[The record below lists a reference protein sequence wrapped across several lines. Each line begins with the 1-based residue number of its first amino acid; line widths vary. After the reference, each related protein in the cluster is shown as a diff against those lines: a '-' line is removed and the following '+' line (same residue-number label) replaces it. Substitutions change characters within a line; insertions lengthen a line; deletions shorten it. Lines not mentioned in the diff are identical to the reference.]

1 VPTRERAV
9 DRGSDLA
16 DRLIRQI
23 GRELREA
30 RRSLG
35 LSADDVG
42 RAANCSGSFVRRVER
57 AEIPSVSVLALSRF
71 GAILGLDLSMR
82 FFPGGQPLRDRSQLA
97 LIPLFRSHLH
107 ASLRWA
113 SEVPFPIPGDRR
125 AWDGMVS
132 GPDWRY
138 GVEFESAPSDAQAI
152 TRRCQLKVRDGQVD
166 GVLLVVPDTQRGRAF
181 VQTMSAVA
189 GDTFPVASRDAL
201 SRLRRGQDP
210 GGSAI
215 IIVRR
220 RDSNRASGA

>member
-1 VPTRERAV
+1 VPARERAV

-23 GRELREA
+23 GRELRET

-57 AEIPSVSVLALSRF
+57 AEIQSVSVLALARF
-71 GAILGLDLSMR
+71 GAILGLDLSLR
-82 FFPGGQPLRDRSQLA
+82 LFPGGQPLRDRSQLA
-97 LIPLFRSHLH
+97 MIPPFRAHLH
-107 ASLRWA
+107 PSLGWS

-125 AWDGMVS
+125 AWDGMVK
-132 GPDWRY
+132 GPGWRY
-138 GVEFESAPSDAQAI
+138 GVEFESAPGDAQSL
-152 TRRCQLKVRDGQVD
+152 TRRCQIKQRDGHVD
-166 GVLLVVPDTQRGRAF
+166 GVLLVVPDTQRARAF

-215 IIVRR
+215 VIVRK
-220 RDSNRASGA
+220 RDGARSSGG